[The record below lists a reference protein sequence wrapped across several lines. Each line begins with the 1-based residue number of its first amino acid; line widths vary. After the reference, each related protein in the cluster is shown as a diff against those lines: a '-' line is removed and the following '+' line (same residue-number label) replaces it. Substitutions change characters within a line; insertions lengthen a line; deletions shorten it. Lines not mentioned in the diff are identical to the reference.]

1 MLKIH
6 FSGEDILRTRVAP
19 AADPVW
25 EVVLSLHLLPGRSR
39 DPLLA
44 GWRREVSRGLRRQ
57 VDAEALRLLSTLSPP
72 AATFRTSSPR
82 TRACTVSRRGWRR
95 YGVPRCRCC
104 TAI

>member
-44 GWRREVSRGLRRQ
+44 GWRREVSRGCVGSWTPRHCDCCRR
-57 VDAEALRLLSTLSPP
+57 
-72 AATFRTSSPR
+72 
-82 TRACTVSRRGWRR
+82 
-95 YGVPRCRCC
+95 
-104 TAI
+104 